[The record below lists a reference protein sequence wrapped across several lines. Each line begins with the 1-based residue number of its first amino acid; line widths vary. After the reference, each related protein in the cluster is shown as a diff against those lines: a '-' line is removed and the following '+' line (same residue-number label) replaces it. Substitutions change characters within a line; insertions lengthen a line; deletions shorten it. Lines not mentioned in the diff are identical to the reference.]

1 MNLYFFLFWGLVF
14 LTALVSLRWGAMI
27 GLVFFVFTLM
37 FGAVAVSRLSPPKAD
52 RTAGALLV
60 RRGRAKSAAFRP
72 DLNLFNALNSKPGLS
87 PSYHSM
93 FSRG

>member
-14 LTALVSLRWGAMI
+14 VTALVSLRWGAMI

-52 RTAGALLV
+52 MTAGALLV
-60 RRGRAKSAAFRP
+60 PAEVGRRAP
-72 DLNLFNALNSKPGLS
+72 LFDRTSIF
-87 PSYHSM
+87 SM
-93 FSRG
+93 R